1 MLFAL
6 CALIGAIC
14 FIGVYGVKILDFS
27 NTGWLFDNDHDLRQH
42 YLGWCH
48 FRNDAWRFPFGLFDS
63 LSYPNAMSIIYTDS
77 IPAFAVFFKLFSEAL
92 PQTFQY
98 FGLFGLMSFALMGGF
113 SSLLLRRF
121 VSDDLQCMA
130 GSVFYVLSSTVLH
143 RMYYHTALAAQWIVI
158 IALVLWVYDEV
169 IDSDAKRIIYW
180 GIVGFV
186 CVAVHSYFLPM
197 AGMILA
203 GVMIT
208 QFVTKKTIML
218 PALEFASFCAAGLI
232 NLYLLG
238 AFYGGTSPVG
248 PGLGTFGSNL
258 NTFINPWEIGKLLPR
273 LPLLYDFQYE
283 GMAYLGAGILFL
295 FVVVAAGI
303 VIRRIRKVPEEAF
316 RGPSEYL
323 I

>member
-1 MLFAL
+1 MNQLR
-6 CALIGAIC
+6 
-14 FIGVYGVKILDFS
+14 
-27 NTGWLFDNDHDLRQH
+27 FD
-42 YLGWCH
+42 
-48 FRNDAWRFPFGLFDS
+48 RNKT
-63 LSYPNAMSIIYTDS
+63 Y
-77 IPAFAVFFKLFSEAL
+77 
-92 PQTFQY
+92 QTFQY

-158 IALVLWVYDEV
+158 IALVLWVYDDV

-203 GVMIT
+203 ALMIT

-218 PALEFASFCAAGLI
+218 PALEFASFCAAGL
-232 NLYLLG
+232 
-238 AFYGGTSPVG
+238 
-248 PGLGTFGSNL
+248 
-258 NTFINPWEIGKLLPR
+258 R
-273 LPLLYDFQYE
+273 
-283 GMAYLGAGILFL
+283 
-295 FVVVAAGI
+295 
-303 VIRRIRKVPEEAF
+303 
-316 RGPSEYL
+316 
-323 I
+323 